1 MYQGLVLSIWRRRI
15 LRIQGV
21 LKVARRNNIKTY
33 FIYMNFV
40 QTKLLFILIK

>member
-21 LKVARRNNIKTY
+21 LKVARRNIKTY